1 MKSNSNSHKS
11 LLFIFSLFLFS
22 FGYSQVVINE
32 YSASN
37 LSVIV
42 DNYTEYGDWIELYNS
57 GGEDINIGG
66 YYLSDKLSNP
76 TKWQFP
82 DGISIPANGFLKVWA
97 SGRNEV
103 SGEHYHT
110 NFKLK
115 QTKDTPET
123 IVLANPQGVIIDQR
137 QLEIT
142 RKDHSRGRTEN
153 GGSEWGIFVNPTPGS
168 SNTAETAYSNYAE
181 KPQMSEIAG
190 FYNGALSIEITTNQ
204 ANSVIHYTTDGSKP
218 ISSSPVYSG
227 PISITSTT
235 IVKAVTICSDSDVL
249 YSLIEF
255 NTYFINE
262 SHTLSVMSCSA
273 SQLDNLLN
281 GNESLMPFGT
291 FEYFNKEGIRTTY
304 GYGEFNKH
312 GQDSWVWDQRSID
325 YVMRDECGYN
335 YAIREN
341 LIPYY
346 TERDE
351 FQRIILRAA
360 GDDNYPGIDSSALL
374 RDYFIQ
380 DLATKSNMKLDCRKG
395 EKGILYANGQY
406 WGVYGYR
413 EKVSDHDYTKFYYDQ
428 GKYDIQFLMNW
439 SYTWAQY
446 GGQQA
451 FDDWNALHDFA
462 KNNDMADEDNY
473 NYVASQLDITS
484 LVDYIHINSFVV
496 CSDWINWNVGW
507 WRGLNPNG
515 GHKKWGYI
523 LWDEDATFAHYINYT
538 GVPEISPTAA
548 PCYPEGLTVDPEEHI
563 VLLNRLREN
572 PTFNQYYL
580 SRYVDLMN
588 TAFHPDYMIDLL
600 DSIHDGMA
608 PEMPQHIARW
618 GGSMTQWENN
628 VQKIRDFITDRANYM
643 PGGFQGCW
651 DLTGPYNVG
660 FDVEPAGI
668 GNIQVNS
675 LLLREFPWNGNYYDG
690 VNTLMTAVSVN
701 SNYEFD
707 YWEVDNNTVLP
718 NITTSDVHLMIEE
731 GDNIVAHFKLK
742 EFTDSLVINEINYN
756 SADDFNTRDWV
767 ELYNPMGYSLDIAGW
782 VFKDD
787 NDDHI
792 FEIPEGTTIEADG
805 YLVLV
810 RDSTTF
816 HEFFPDVDNYM
827 GKFDFGLSNS
837 GELLR
842 LYDAN
847 GVLVDTVHYNDNDPW
862 PTEPDGNGPSLELI
876 NPGFDN
882 ALAENWAAS
891 LNHGTPGEENS
902 MITVIQEQTVQQVS
916 FRIYPNPFN
925 TTATLQ
931 FTSGKIPQ
939 GGYLSIYNIFGKEVK
954 RIEDIQTERVEISRE
969 NLQTGVYFCTLFDK
983 SNNRIGE
990 QKLIV
995 Q

>member
-1 MKSNSNSHKS
+1 MKSHSYKS
-11 LLFIFSLFLFS
+11 AIVVLSFFLFS
-22 FGYSQVVINE
+22 FSYSQVVINE

-37 LSVIV
+37 LSVIS
-42 DNYTEYGDWIELYNS
+42 DNYAEFGDWIELYNS
-57 GGEDINIGG
+57 GIGSIDIDG

-82 DGISIPANGFLKVWA
+82 DGVSIPANGYLKVWA

-103 SGEHYHT
+103 LGGHYHT

-153 GGSEWGIFVNPTPGS
+153 GGSEWGIFLNPTPGS
-168 SNTAETAYSNYAE
+168 SNTAETAYANYAE

-235 IVKAVTICSDSDVL
+235 IVKAVTICSDPDIL

-262 SHTLSVMSCSA
+262 SHTLSIMSCSA
-273 SQLDNLLN
+273 GQLDNLLN
-281 GNESLMPFGT
+281 GNEYLMPFGT
-291 FEYFNKEGIRTTY
+291 FEYFNKEGERTTF

-312 GQDSWVWDQRSID
+312 GQDSWAWDQRSID
-325 YVMRDECGYN
+325 YIMRDECGYN

-346 TERDE
+346 TDRDE

-360 GDDNYPGIDSSALL
+360 GDDNYPGIDTSALL

-380 DLATKSNMKLDCRKG
+380 DLATKSRMKLDCRKG

-413 EKVSDHDYTKFYYDQ
+413 EKVSDHDYTKYYYDQ

-439 SYTWAQY
+439 GWTWAQY

-507 WRGLNPNG
+507 WRGLNPDG

-538 GVPEISPTAA
+538 GVPQISPTAE
-548 PCYPEGLTVDPEEHI
+548 PCYPEGLTSDPEEHI

-588 TAFHPDYMIDLL
+588 TAFRPDYMIELL

-608 PEMPQHIARW
+608 PEMPRHIARW

-628 VQKIRDFITDRANYM
+628 VQKIRNFITARADYI
-643 PGGFQGCW
+643 PSGFQGCW
-651 DLTGPYNVG
+651 NLTGPYNVN
-660 FDVEPAGI
+660 FDVEPAGK
-668 GNIQVNS
+668 GNIQLNS
-675 LLLREFPWNGNYYDG
+675 LLLNEFPWSGNYYDG
-690 VNTLMTAVSVN
+690 VNTLMTAIPN
-701 SNYEFD
+701 DLNYEFD
-707 YWEVDNNTVLP
+707 YWELDNNTVLP
-718 NITTSDVHLMIEE
+718 NTTDPSVHVMIGQ
-731 GDNIVAHFKLK
+731 GDNIIAHFKLK
-742 EFTDSLVINEINYN
+742 DFTDSLVINEINYN
-756 SADDFNTRDWV
+756 SADDFDTRDWI
-767 ELYNPMGYSLDIAGW
+767 EFYNPMGNNLDIGGW

-792 FEIPEGTTIEADG
+792 FEIPTGTTIGSGE
-805 YLVLV
+805 YIVLV
-810 RDSTTF
+810 RDSVTF
-816 HEFFPDVDNYM
+816 HEFFPNVENYI
-827 GKFDFGLSNS
+827 GQFDFGLSNS

-842 LYDAN
+842 LYDGA
-847 GVLVDTVHYNDNDPW
+847 GALVDTVHYNDNDPW
-862 PTEPDGNGPSLELI
+862 PTEPDGTGPTLELI
-876 NPGFDN
+876 NPGYDN
-882 ALAENWAAS
+882 ALAESWAAS
-891 LNHGTPGEENS
+891 LEHGTPGEENS
-902 MITVIQEQTVQQVS
+902 VITDVQDQILEKIS
-916 FRIYPNPFN
+916 FRIYPNPFSS
-925 TTATLQ
+925 TATLQ
-931 FTSGKIPQ
+931 FTSGKIPESAD
-939 GGYLSIYNIFGKEVK
+939 LSIFNIFGKEVK
-954 RIEDIQTERVEISRE
+954 RINDIQTERIEINRE
-969 NLQTGVYFCTLFDK
+969 NLPAGVYFCTLFDK
-983 SNNRIGE
+983 SHNRIGE
-990 QKLIV
+990 QKLV
-995 Q
+995 VR

>member
-1 MKSNSNSHKS
+1 MKTSYYKFV
-11 LLFIFSLFLFS
+11 FISMGMFLYIIGS
-22 FGYSQVVINE
+22 AQVLINE

-37 LSVIV
+37 ISTVT
-42 DNYTEYGDWIELYNS
+42 DNYSEFEDWIELYNS
-57 GGEDINIGG
+57 GSNNADIGG
-66 YYLSDKLSNP
+66 YYLSDKLSDS

-82 DGISIPANGFLKVWA
+82 NGVSIPAGGFLTVWA

-103 SGEHYHT
+103 SGGHFHS
-110 NFKLK
+110 NFKLT
-115 QTKDTPET
+115 QTKDAIET
-123 IVLANPQGVIIDQR
+123 IVLSNTQAEIIDQK
-137 QLEIT
+137 QLVIT
-142 RKDHSRGRTEN
+142 RKGHSRGRTAN
-153 GGSEWGIFVNPTPGS
+153 GGEEWSIFLSPTPGT
-168 SNTAETAYSNYAE
+168 SNNVATAYSYYAE
-181 KPQMSEIAG
+181 KPQMSHIAG
-190 FYNGALSIEITTNQ
+190 FYDEPITVTITTNQ
-204 ANSVIHYTTDGSKP
+204 PNSEIHVTTDGSKP
-218 ISSSPVYSG
+218 ISTSPVYTG
-227 PISITSTT
+227 PISINSTT
-235 IVKAVTICSDSDVL
+235 IVNAVTICADPEVS

-262 SHTLSVMSCSA
+262 SHTLSIMSCSA
-273 SQLDNLLN
+273 SQLENLLN
-281 GNESLMPFGT
+281 GSQSLRPFGT
-291 FEYFNKEGIRTTY
+291 FEYFNKEGVRTSI

-312 GQDSWVWDQRSID
+312 GQDSWAWDQRSID
-325 YVMRDECGYN
+325 YIMRDECGYN
-335 YAIREN
+335 YAIRED
-341 LIPYY
+341 LIPNY
-346 TERDE
+346 TDRDE

-380 DLATKSNMKLDCRKG
+380 DLATKSYMNLDCRKG
-395 EKGILYANGQY
+395 EKGILYANGHY

-462 KNNDMADEDNY
+462 KYNDMADEDNY
-473 NYVASQLDITS
+473 NYVASQFDISS
-484 LVDYIHINSFVV
+484 LVDYIHMNSYVV

-507 WRGLNPNG
+507 WRGLNPDG

-548 PCYPEGLTVDPEEHI
+548 PCYPEGLTSDPEEHI

-580 SRYVDLMN
+580 SRYIDLMN
-588 TAFHPDYMIDLL
+588 TAFKPDYMIGLL

-618 GGSMTQWENN
+618 GGSMAQWENN
-628 VQKIRDFITDRANYM
+628 VQKIRNFITSRAAYI
-643 PGGFQGCW
+643 PSGFQGCW
-651 DLTGPYNVG
+651 DLTGPYDVS
-660 FDVEPAGI
+660 FEVEPAGK
-668 GNIQVNS
+668 GNIQLNS
-675 LLLREFPWNGNYYDG
+675 LLLKNLPWSGQYYNG
-690 VNTLMTAVSVN
+690 VNTLLSAIGTD

-707 YWEVDNNTVLP
+707 FWELDNNTVLP
-718 NITTSDVHLMIEE
+718 NITSPEVSLMIEE

-756 SADDFNTRDWV
+756 SANDFNTRDWV
-767 ELYNPMGYSLDIAGW
+767 ELYNPMGYSLNIAGW
-782 VFKDD
+782 VFKDG
-787 NDDHI
+787 NDDHV
-792 FEIPEGTTIEADG
+792 FEIPEGITIGTDG

-816 HEFFPDVDNYM
+816 HEFFPDVENYI

-862 PTEPDGNGPSLELI
+862 PTGPDGNGPTLELI
-876 NPGFDN
+876 NPGLDN
-882 ALAENWAAS
+882 ALAESWIES
-891 LNHGTPGEENS
+891 LEHGTPGAENS
-902 MITVIQEQTVQQVS
+902 VATAIVEKQVNEVA
-916 FRIYPNPFN
+916 FTIYPNPLNSF
-925 TTATLQ
+925 AILQ
-931 FTSGKIPQ
+931 FTSGQIPE
-939 GGYLSIYNIFGKEVK
+939 GASLLIYNMFGKEVK
-954 RIEDIQTERVEISRE
+954 RIMDIQTDRVEIQRD
-969 NLQTGVYFCTLFDK
+969 NLEPGVYFCALLDK
-983 SNNRIGE
+983 LNNRIGV

-995 Q
+995 R